1 MKKGTLF
8 LLALCIMVLV
18 PVWAFAGGMVEGT
31 VQGFSCVTHGK
42 VCPAGKEDP
51 MIAAE
56 RLFVVFTKDNS
67 YYFVPN
73 LDRAIMARHINQMVR
88 VKGKLSAKHP
98 SIMADTLEVMK
109 EGGWKVTWTTKME
122 DEIRAAEY
130 W

>member
-8 LLALCIMVLV
+8 LLASCIMVLV
-18 PVWAFAGGMVEGT
+18 PLWAFAGGVVEGT
-31 VQGFSCVTHGK
+31 VQGLMCVTHGK

-56 RLFVVFTKDNS
+56 RVFVVFTKDNN

-88 VKGKLSAKHP
+88 VKGKLSAKYP

-122 DEIRAAEY
+122 NEVRAAEY